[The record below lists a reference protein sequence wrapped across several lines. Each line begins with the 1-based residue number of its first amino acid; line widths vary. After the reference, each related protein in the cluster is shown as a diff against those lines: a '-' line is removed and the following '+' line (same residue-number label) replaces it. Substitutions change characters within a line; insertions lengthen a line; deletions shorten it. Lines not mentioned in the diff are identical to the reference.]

1 MVSKAVTVAGG
12 MTPLVAATGT
22 ILQEYLGLNVIYTL
36 QKKKPTEKGWMC
48 KLYK

>member
-12 MTPLVAATGT
+12 MTPPVVATGT

-36 QKKKPTEKGWMC
+36 QKRNPERRVKV
-48 KLYK
+48 

>member
-12 MTPLVAATGT
+12 VTPSVVATGT

-36 QKKKPTEKGWMC
+36 QKRNPARRVKV
-48 KLYK
+48 